1 MDFVEKQ
8 LLEAGITVPLIVNDN
23 LAMGY
28 WAPGSGLGA
37 VDIYGID
44 SYPLRYDCESHE
56 IFKC

>member
-8 LLEAGITVPLIVNDN
+8 LLDAGITVPLIVNDN
-23 LAMGY
+23 LAKGY

-44 SYPLRYDCESHE
+44 SYPLRYDCESHPL
-56 IFKC
+56 